1 MRSGVWACWKATVG
15 MDRSASQARERDSMA
30 RFGYALL
37 WFIAT
42 PFIALYLL
50 WRARR
55 QPAYRRGWRE
65 RFCARYGPRPS
76 GTLVW
81 IHAVSVGETRAAGP
95 LVAALRS
102 SHPGLVVLLTHM
114 TPTGREAAIDLFGD
128 SVLHAYLAYDYPHA
142 VRRFFLHWQ
151 PALGIVMETEIWP
164 NLMAAAE
171 RAGVPM
177 VLANA
182 RLSQKSLAGALR
194 WKALI
199 RPALLRFARVL
210 AQTDGDA
217 ARFALLAGVDA
228 SAAIVRVGNIKFD
241 IEVNA
246 VQRALAARFREW
258 LVPQDGATRRA
269 VLLAAS
275 TREGE
280 EALLLDAFCRRQT
293 ESTHDDTSAQ
303 RVIDFLLVIVP
314 RHPQRVDEV
323 ARLVAARGLTM
334 QRRSESVAI
343 ASGTQVWLGDSMGE
357 MLAYYA
363 AADLAYVGGSLVP
376 LGGQNLIE
384 ACALGCPVLVGPHT
398 FNFADATDDA
408 VAAGAARRVA
418 DADAL
423 MHTAATLLA
432 DEAARAAM
440 AEAGSR
446 FVAAHRG
453 ATVRTVVIVGA
464 LLRERATTL
473 Q

>member
-1 MRSGVWACWKATVG
+1 MGSSVLECWKATLR
-15 MDRSASQARERDSMA
+15 MDRIAAPSRQRDSIA
-30 RFGYALL
+30 RCGYALL
-37 WFIAT
+37 WLIAT
-42 PFIALYLL
+42 PLVAVYLL

-55 QPAYRRGWRE
+55 QPAYRRGWHE
-65 RFCARYGPRPS
+65 RFCARYGPLPP

-81 IHAVSVGETRAAGP
+81 IHAVSVGETRAAAP
-95 LVAALRS
+95 LVATLRTR
-102 SHPGLVVLLTHM
+102 HPELVVLLTHM
-114 TPTGREAAIDLFGD
+114 TPTGHETAVDLFGD

-164 NLMAAAE
+164 SLMRAAE
-171 RAGVPM
+171 REHVPM

-182 RLSQKSLAGALR
+182 RLSEKSLAGALR
-194 WKALI
+194 WKALM

-217 ARFALLAGVDA
+217 TRFARLAGVEA
-228 SAAIVRVGNIKFD
+228 SEAIVRVGNIKFD
-241 IEVNA
+241 IEPDA
-246 VQRALAARFREW
+246 AQRALAVRFRDW
-258 LVPQDGATRRA
+258 IAPQGGATRRP

-280 EALLLDAFCRRQT
+280 EALLLDAFCRWRT
-293 ESTHDDTSAQ
+293 ETRHDDATAQ
-303 RVIDFLLVIVP
+303 RVSDPLLVIVP
-314 RHPQRVDEV
+314 RHPQRFDEV
-323 ARLVAARGLTM
+323 ARLVAARGLPL
-334 QRRSESVAI
+334 QRRSESASI
-343 ASGTQVWLGDSMGE
+343 APGTQVWLGDSMGE
-357 MLAYYA
+357 LFAYYA

-384 ACALGCPVLVGPHT
+384 AAAVGCPVLVGPHT
-398 FNFADATDDA
+398 FNFAEATDNA

-432 DEAARAAM
+432 DGAARAAM

-446 FVAAHRG
+446 FAAAHRG
-453 ATVRTVVIVGA
+453 ATARTVAIIEA
-464 LLRERATTL
+464 LLA
-473 Q
+473 QA